1 MNISDL
7 NYLEIQEGNVV
18 GSSGQYGRFPT
29 LDASYNKDVKI
40 KEFIAVFD
48 VKKIIGVGQVYGNIA
63 YGNADAE
70 AYGDNA
76 MAQGWTSTLTTPYS
90 AHSLNGSISV
100 TD

>member
-7 NYLEIQEGNVV
+7 NYLEVQEDNVV
-18 GSSGQYGRFPT
+18 GGSGQYRRSP
-29 LDASYNKDVKI
+29 LDVSYNKYVNI
-40 KEFIAVFD
+40 KELISVFD
-48 VKKIIGVGQVYGNIA
+48 VKKVVGLGAVHGNIA